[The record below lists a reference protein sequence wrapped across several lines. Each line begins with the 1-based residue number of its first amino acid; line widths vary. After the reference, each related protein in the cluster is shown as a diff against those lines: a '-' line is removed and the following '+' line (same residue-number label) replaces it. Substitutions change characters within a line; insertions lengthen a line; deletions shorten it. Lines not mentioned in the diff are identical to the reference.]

1 MGDELKKCVHNWR
14 RPLPLQLTLVKI
26 LPFDKLP
33 VKLREQCTKFGDLHL
48 YYFCT
53 ILYTSSETILLVN
66 KSRQ

>member
-33 VKLREQCTKFGDLHL
+33 VKLREQRTKFGDLHL
-48 YYFCT
+48 YYFLHNT
-53 ILYTSSETILLVN
+53 VYI
-66 KSRQ
+66 Q